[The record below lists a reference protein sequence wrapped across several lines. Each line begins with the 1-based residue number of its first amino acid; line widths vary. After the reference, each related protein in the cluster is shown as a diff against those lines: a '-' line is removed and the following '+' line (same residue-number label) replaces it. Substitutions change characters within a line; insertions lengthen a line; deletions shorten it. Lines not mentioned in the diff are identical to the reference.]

1 VGATG
6 TVPTTDKVEWLSPE
20 LGTLTPSTASD
31 GATAHYSVAGKVE
44 RPVTLTVLARIGGAN
59 PRIAGAW
66 VTVLPASS
74 SLGTIIEACGT
85 DAESLLRLIAL
96 MGALGGIIHGISS
109 FTTFV
114 GNREL
119 KVSWVWWYV
128 FKPFLSALVALVVF
142 LVFRGGFSSTDYA
155 LAAADCLKVA
165 AFAGLIGLFAEPA
178 TLKLRDIFETI
189 FTPRN
194 DPRRDAAGQVKPSG
208 PQLDSI
214 SPTTLTVGQA
224 NLPALTLN
232 GSGFAKDCQV
242 KIGDTLRKTSKWT
255 ATQLTVPL
263 LPADVEKEGKLEV
276 IVYNKPPNDE
286 PSNAKEITVAKKE
299 GAAGG
304 AGAPGGG

>member
-1 VGATG
+1 VAEPRARHPDTIA
-6 TVPTTDKVEWLSPE
+6 
-20 LGTLTPSTASD
+20 ASD
-31 GATAHYSVAGKVE
+31 GATARFSVAGKIE
-44 RPVTLTVLARIGGAN
+44 RPVTLTVLARIGGTN

-114 GNREL
+114 GNREFL
-119 KVSWVWWYV
+119 VSWVWWYV

-155 LAAADCLKVA
+155 LAAADCLKAA

-189 FTPRN
+189 FTPRK
-194 DPRRDAAGQVKPSG
+194 DPRQDAAGQVKPPG

-214 SPTTLTVGQA
+214 SPPTLTVGQT
-224 NLPALTLN
+224 NLTLTLS
-232 GSGFAKDCQV
+232 GSGFAKDCKA
-242 KIGDTLRKTSKWT
+242 KINGAARETKWIFV
-255 ATQLTVPL
+255 TQLNVALAPD
-263 LPADVEKEGKLEV
+263 DVKKDGKLEV
-276 IVYNKPPNDE
+276 IVYNKPPNGE
-286 PSNAKEITVAKKE
+286 PSNAKEITVEKKE
-299 GAAGG
+299 GTAGG
-304 AGAPGGG
+304 AGASGG